1 MTKRQ
6 STKQL
11 PQTPDELA
19 AAVHQALSLLT
30 TDEADA
36 LVNGGA
42 DHAVLIQA
50 VDAQQRLLY
59 AMLAQVH
66 NLKDRLSTRKTFAKS
81 QLVTAQLVHLAYACG
96 VKAAQEDNDAR

>member
-1 MTKRQ
+1 MP
-6 STKQL
+6 KQKTTRRI
-11 PQTPDELA
+11 QTADELA
-19 AAVHQALSLLT
+19 ATVHQALSLLA

-36 LVNGGA
+36 LVNGSA
-42 DHAVLIQA
+42 DHALLVQA
-50 VDAQQRLLY
+50 ATAQQRLLY

-96 VKAAQEDNDAR
+96 VQSALKDSGDA